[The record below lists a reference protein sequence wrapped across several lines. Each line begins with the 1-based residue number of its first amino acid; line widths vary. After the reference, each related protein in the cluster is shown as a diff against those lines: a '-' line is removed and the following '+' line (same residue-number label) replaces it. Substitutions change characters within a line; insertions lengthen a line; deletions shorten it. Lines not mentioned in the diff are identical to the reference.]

1 MTEDEEW
8 AAAELQLHNCK
19 IVAARLKAVEAAER
33 LCKENIDCL
42 HIFTIRKAFELGY
55 MEAHKDG

>member
-8 AAAELQLHNCK
+8 EAAEQRLNNSSR
-19 IVAARLKAVEAAER
+19 VVARLKAIEAAER
-33 LCKENIDCL
+33 LCKEYDGML